1 MIDHYL
7 SMDLKDA
14 PIFTLLEMLSVAGHR
29 AYTLANLVAEIEDSG
44 LFGASYLEELKAV
57 ARAATEEK
65 RNLQYAVKA
74 RVNP

>member
-7 SMDLKDA
+7 STDLNEA

-44 LFGASYLEELKAV
+44 LFGASYLDDLRAV

-65 RNLQYAVKA
+65 RNVQYVIRT
-74 RVNP
+74 RVHP